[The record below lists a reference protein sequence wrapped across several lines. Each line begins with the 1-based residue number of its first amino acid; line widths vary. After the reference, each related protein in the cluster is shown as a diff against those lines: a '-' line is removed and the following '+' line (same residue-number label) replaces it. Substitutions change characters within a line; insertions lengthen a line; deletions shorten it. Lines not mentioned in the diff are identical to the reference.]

1 MGQIPQTYTGQ
12 IPHIGPNPTYR
23 ANFTYIYK
31 ENHTYIEG
39 IWHIHTGQIP
49 QRVKIPQTGK
59 IPHTKLLPQGKSHI
73 QWKSNTGKIP
83 HTEKTSKNVVVW
95 EFRESCSMS
104 STSRET
110 IILVKLKQ
118 LWIGSPILI
127 EFNNV
132 QKQIPVTDQHN
143 MLSSFFPSE
152 F

>member
-1 MGQIPQTYTGQ
+1 
-12 IPHIGPNPTYR
+12 
-23 ANFTYIYK
+23 
-31 ENHTYIEG
+31 
-39 IWHIHTGQIP
+39 
-49 QRVKIPQTGK
+49 
-59 IPHTKLLPQGKSHI
+59 
-73 QWKSNTGKIP
+73 
-83 HTEKTSKNVVVW
+83 
-95 EFRESCSMS
+95 MS